1 MKKDIFCSFIHGYV
15 DCIQPTNF
23 LSNQSYRTSFVA
35 VRGSFHALPSLDLE
49 HETPTMWKVLLI
61 VICKLSII
69 YVL

>member
-1 MKKDIFCSFIHGYV
+1 MKKDIFLFIYTCYV

-23 LSNQSYRTSFVA
+23 LSNQSYRTSVVA
-35 VRGSFHALPSLDLE
+35 VRESFHALPSLDLE